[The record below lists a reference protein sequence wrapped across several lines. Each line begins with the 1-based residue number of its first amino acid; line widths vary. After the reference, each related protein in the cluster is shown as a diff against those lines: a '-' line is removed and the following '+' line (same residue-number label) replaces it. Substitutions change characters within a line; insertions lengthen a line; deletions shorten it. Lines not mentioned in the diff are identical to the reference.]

1 MTYFS
6 IIQPTDTR
14 HVDFCV
20 GGTTHISFCHF
31 IASSCRPHWTVSLV
45 RMASALPRSSC
56 QCVSAIWQ
64 RIATPTITATF
75 SNSSSQCQPP
85 VSCGLRRRLLLALP
99 FSTKAPAAKKGKKGG
114 DEGGGSGAA
123 ETSVGDVSKVA
134 PINIYKEGKDPPLLP
149 DDQYPEWLFDIRV
162 RSGCEHPL
170 DPQYF
175 QGSIPVFA

>member
-1 MTYFS
+1 
-6 IIQPTDTR
+6 
-14 HVDFCV
+14 
-20 GGTTHISFCHF
+20 
-31 IASSCRPHWTVSLV
+31 
-45 RMASALPRSSC
+45 
-56 QCVSAIWQ
+56 
-64 RIATPTITATF
+64 
-75 SNSSSQCQPP
+75 
-85 VSCGLRRRLLLALP
+85 LP